1 MSDYEIGYAKPPE
14 RTRWKKGQSGNPRG
28 RPKKPLPQL
37 SIDTAEIIRR
47 LDAELIT
54 VGGQTMTR
62 REAELCRLKGLEIQ
76 GNKQARRLL
85 DRLRSRIKVS
95 IRAGVMSVPWKPQ
108 DYRS

>member
-1 MSDYEIGYAKPPE
+1 MADYEIGYGKPPE

-37 SIDTAEIIRR
+37 SVDVGEIIRR
-47 LDAELIT
+47 LDAEPIT
-54 VGGQTMTR
+54 FAGREMPR

-95 IRAGVMSVPWKPQ
+95 IRAGVMSVPWKPE